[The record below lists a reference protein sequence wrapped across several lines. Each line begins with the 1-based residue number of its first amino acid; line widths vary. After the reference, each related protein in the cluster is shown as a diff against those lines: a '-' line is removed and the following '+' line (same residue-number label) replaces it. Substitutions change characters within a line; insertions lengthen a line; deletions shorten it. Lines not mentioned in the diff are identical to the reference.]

1 MKTMKIHSFNL
12 PGKYTHTL
20 ATSNASFSFAT
31 HQFLGVNGFH
41 PLYVSS
47 QESSKLLVEI
57 STQARAF
64 DKIARE

>member
-12 PGKYTHTL
+12 PGKHTHIL
-20 ATSNASFSFAT
+20 ATSNVSFSFTT
-31 HQFLGVNGFH
+31 HQFLGVKVFH

-57 STQARAF
+57 STQARAV